1 MRDLHFVPDTVDSI
15 IKELGV
21 SNFTGFLEATNRK
34 VRKMTAHNTFHLDA
48 YLHSFSPQ
56 RIKDIAL
63 QLERSAS
70 ESGNFQ
76 LHIKRDAEQQV
87 KVFEQIFPTV
97 ALVFFDEVFHADAVM
112 KDRLKQMSAQ
122 YKLVVF
128 LNFLDTED
136 AIRQLSRELHYS
148 AKPFTLSGTDCEGK
162 TIDELLKS
170 IVTETEKLEKLKKL
184 SYLNSLK
191 PLFNF
196 LGDIFSSENRTVN
209 TRKLLNTGNTQIT
222 RKEEQGANLMDFTN
236 NLRQAISKQV
246 TDLEKTFRTKY
257 DELNKPNVGYFSE
270 RVDFYA
276 NDLKDFERE
285 SLAEKSEK
293 IATKINDAILDEFV
307 SNMKGDITKEL
318 KKDEKYLKSSVE
330 ELLKRVNIQLQSKN
344 IPAIEMREVDLP
356 FPPKEKVVHSYCYM
370 SKKYAGEL
378 VKPGVNEY
386 FVSLRDYIGVIM
398 VATSL
403 LMPLT
408 IIAGLESDLEGSW
421 GSFFKKFGKYIRFST
436 ASITIL
442 LIVYGVYDLRKR
454 IPRKRIEEF
463 KREIAKAREV
473 LFQEGKRMCN
483 ETSRDWVS
491 NISGWVRDVSQNLN
505 LLIERRIKDFQQ
517 NKINGLNQ
525 EKQQQMKLQQSID
538 LIQRNVQSA
547 ERLKDQLQTRFR
559 DLVNDSEKDLRF

>member
-1 MRDLHFVPDTVDSI
+1 MRELHFVPESVDSI

-34 VRKMTAHNTFHLDA
+34 VRKMTAHNLFHLDV

-63 QLERSAS
+63 KMEESATD
-70 ESGNFQ
+70 SGNFQ
-76 LHIKRDAEQQV
+76 LHIKRDPEQEV
-87 KVFEQIFPTV
+87 KVFEQIFPSV
-97 ALVFFDEVFHADAVM
+97 ALVFFDDVFNADPLL
-112 KDRLKQMSAQ
+112 KDRLKQVSSQ
-122 YKLVVF
+122 YKLVIF
-128 LNFLDTED
+128 LNFMDNED
-136 AIRQLSRELHYS
+136 ATRQISRELHFS
-148 AKPFTLSGTDCEGK
+148 PRAFTINGNECEGK
-162 TIDELLKS
+162 TIEELLKS
-170 IVTETEKLEKLKKL
+170 VVAETEKLDKLKKL
-184 SYLNSLK
+184 SYLNSIK

-196 LGDIFSSENRTVN
+196 LTDIFNSENRTVN
-209 TRKLLNTGNTQIT
+209 TRKLLNNQNTQIT

-236 NLRQAISKQV
+236 NLRQNIQKQV

-257 DELNKPNVGYFSE
+257 DELNKPNVGHFSE

-276 NDLKDFERE
+276 NDLKDFEKE
-285 SLAEKSEK
+285 TLAEKSEK
-293 IATKINDAILDEFV
+293 IATKINDAVVEEFV
-307 SNMKGDITKEL
+307 ANMKNDITKEL
-318 KKDEKYLKSSVE
+318 RKDEKFIKSSME
-330 ELLKRVNIQLQSKN
+330 DLLKRVNIQLQSKN
-344 IPAIEMREVDLP
+344 VPTIEMREVEIP
-356 FPPKEKVVHSYCYM
+356 FPAKEKVVHSYCYM

-378 VKPGVNEY
+378 VKPGLNEY

-408 IIAGLESDLEGSW
+408 IIAGLESDLDGEW
-421 GSFFKKFGKYIRFST
+421 GVFFKKFGKYIRFST
-436 ASITIL
+436 ASITIM

-463 KREIAKAREV
+463 KREITKAREV

-505 LLIERRIKDFQQ
+505 LLIERRLKDFQQ

-547 ERLKDQLQTRFR
+547 ERLKDQLQNRFR
-559 DLVNDSEKDLRF
+559 DLVNESEKDLRF